1 MICFM
6 TARDVTV
13 DTPFSSTGVLFAQ
26 LGRTAR
32 RWFGAALAPLELKPP
47 QVGALHQL
55 RSGPMSQQALGD
67 ALDIDASNLVAIL
80 NDLED
85 KGLITRR
92 RDPDDRRRHIVEI
105 TETGVGRLA
114 DVGVVVADVEERLV
128 AALDDEQRAQLHELL
143 TTIAASLCA
152 AGPCPDDPLSD
163 QDDRC

>member
-1 MICFM
+1 MNPRDAPVE
-6 TARDVTV
+6 TAL
-13 DTPFSSTGVLFAQ
+13 SSTGVVFVQ

-67 ALDIDASNLVAIL
+67 ALDMDASNLVAIL

-105 TETGVGRLA
+105 TKTGVERLA
-114 DVGVVVADVEERLV
+114 DVGVALADVEERLV
-128 AALDDEQRAQLHELL
+128 AALDDEQRGQLQELL

-152 AGPCPDDPLSD
+152 AAPCPDDPLSE
-163 QDDRC
+163 QDDSC